1 MKKSSFAFAV
11 SLAVASVATTPA
23 PAVTF
28 GALATIYVASGVY
41 DDGSGENAGH
51 ATTVTCTN
59 VSGFLAHLRI
69 VILGPAG
76 NVEGSTISFPVGH
89 GTTVAVSTHGTLSF
103 NETNLLTGS
112 RPRRSQRRIDAV
124 GSVLQ
129 RHGRRR
135 GVAVQRGGP
144 AYGPHPRRPRH
155 DRVARA
161 AFLFSS

>member
-11 SLAVASVATTPA
+11 SLAVASVATTPV

-59 VSGFLAHLRI
+59 VSGFLVHLRI

-103 NETNLLTGS
+103 NETNLLTGPVVHGALNVES
-112 RPRRSQRRIDAV
+112 TQSAV
-124 GSVLQ
+124 FCSAMVVAAGSPSS
-129 RHGRRR
+129 
-135 GVAVQRGGP
+135 GVALHMVRIHADPGTTE
-144 AYGPHPRRPRH
+144 
-155 DRVARA
+155 
-161 AFLFSS
+161 